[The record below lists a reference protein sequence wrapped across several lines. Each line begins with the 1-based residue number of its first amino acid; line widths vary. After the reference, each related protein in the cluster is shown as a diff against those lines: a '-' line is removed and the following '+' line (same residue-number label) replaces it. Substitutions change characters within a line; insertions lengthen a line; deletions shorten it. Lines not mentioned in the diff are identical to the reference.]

1 MQKPILVV
9 LAAGMGS
16 RYGGMKQLDPVGP
29 AGQLIIDYSI
39 YDARRAGFEKVIFII
54 RKEKRS
60 RLPRRHRGPAVP
72 PDGGGLR
79 FPGPGGPARPL
90 YRPGRA
96 DQALWHRQA
105 VLSARSL
112 IEGPFAVINSD
123 DYYGPQAFQAVYD
136 HLSTHT
142 DGARYQYCMVGYQ
155 LQNTVTE
162 NGSVSRGMCQVG
174 PDGMLQSVT
183 ERTRIVQR
191 DGLIQ
196 YADGDSWVT
205 LPGSTTVSMGLW
217 GLGASFLAE
226 AEARFSRF
234 LAEELPQNPLKC
246 EYFLPSVIS
255 QLIARTRPSS
265 RYCTAP
271 TSGTASP
278 TGKISPE
285 WWPPWPPSPGRA
297 STPPNSDPKPKG
309 LVAKRAKKDRQ

>member
-1 MQKPILVV
+1 MQKPVLVV

-54 RKEKRS
+54 RKENEADFRAAIGD
-60 RLPRRHRGPAVP
+60 RLSHLMEVGYA
-72 PDGGGLR
+72 
-79 FPGPGGPARPL
+79 F
-90 YRPGRA
+90 
-96 DQALWHRQA
+96 QALEDLPAPYTVPVGRTKPFGTGQA

-142 DGARYQYCMVGYQ
+142 DGAQYQYCMVGYQ

-162 NGSVSRGMCQVG
+162 NGSVSRGVCQVG

-255 QLIARTRPSS
+255 QLIAEDKAQLKVLHSADKWYGVTYREDKPGVVAALAALTRQ
-265 RYCTAP
+265 
-271 TSGTASP
+271 
-278 TGKISPE
+278 
-285 WWPPWPPSPGRA
+285 
-297 STPPNSDPKPKG
+297 G
-309 LVAKRAKKDRQ
+309 LYPVQF

>member
-1 MQKPILVV
+1 MERPVLLV

-16 RYGGMKQLDPVGP
+16 RYGGTKQLDPVGP
-29 AGQLIIDYSI
+29 GGQLIIDYSI

-54 RKEKRS
+54 RKENEADFRAAIGD
-60 RLPRRHRGPAVP
+60 RLSHLMEVGYA
-72 PDGGGLR
+72 
-79 FPGPGGPARPL
+79 F
-90 YRPGRA
+90 
-96 DQALWHRQA
+96 QALEDLPAPYTVPAGRTKPFGTGQA

-162 NGSVSRGMCQVG
+162 NGSVSRGVCQVG

-183 ERTRIVQR
+183 ERTRILQR

-255 QLIARTRPSS
+255 QLIVEDKAQLKVLHSADKWYGVTYREDKPGVVAALAALTRQGLYPARF
-265 RYCTAP
+265 
-271 TSGTASP
+271 
-278 TGKISPE
+278 
-285 WWPPWPPSPGRA
+285 
-297 STPPNSDPKPKG
+297 
-309 LVAKRAKKDRQ
+309 

>member
-1 MQKPILVV
+1 MMQKPVLVV

-54 RKEKRS
+54 RKENEADFRAAIGD
-60 RLPRRHRGPAVP
+60 RLSHLMEVGYA
-72 PDGGGLR
+72 
-79 FPGPGGPARPL
+79 F
-90 YRPGRA
+90 
-96 DQALWHRQA
+96 QALEDLPAPYTVPAGRTKPFGTGQA

-162 NGSVSRGMCQVG
+162 NGSVSRGVCQVG

-255 QLIARTRPSS
+255 QLIAEDKAQLKVLHSADKWYGVTYREDKPGVVAALAALTRQ
-265 RYCTAP
+265 
-271 TSGTASP
+271 
-278 TGKISPE
+278 
-285 WWPPWPPSPGRA
+285 
-297 STPPNSDPKPKG
+297 G
-309 LVAKRAKKDRQ
+309 LYPVQF

>member
-1 MQKPILVV
+1 MQKPVLVV

-54 RKEKRS
+54 RKENEADFRAAIGD
-60 RLPRRHRGPAVP
+60 RLSHLMEVGYA
-72 PDGGGLR
+72 
-79 FPGPGGPARPL
+79 F
-90 YRPGRA
+90 
-96 DQALWHRQA
+96 QALEDLPAPYTVPAGRTKPFGTGQA

-162 NGSVSRGMCQVG
+162 NGSVSRGVCQVG

-255 QLIARTRPSS
+255 QLIAEDKAQLKVLHSADKWYGVTYREDKPGVVAALAALTRQ
-265 RYCTAP
+265 
-271 TSGTASP
+271 
-278 TGKISPE
+278 
-285 WWPPWPPSPGRA
+285 
-297 STPPNSDPKPKG
+297 G
-309 LVAKRAKKDRQ
+309 LYPVQF